1 MNVKHLCG
9 SNLCMDVSA
18 CSYELH
24 GRRVYLCSDHL
35 ATVAK
40 ESGHKVGELERLLPG
55 FEWERACSE
64 CGSFDIGATESAC
77 RACSVRAARELSR

>member
-1 MNVKHLCG
+1 MNVKDLCG
-9 SNLCMDVSA
+9 SDLCMTPAA
-18 CSYELH
+18 CSYVMQD
-24 GRRVYLCSDHL
+24 RRVYLCQEHL
-35 ATVAK
+35 VLVAK
-40 ESGHKVGELERLLPG
+40 QSGHKVGEQERLLPG